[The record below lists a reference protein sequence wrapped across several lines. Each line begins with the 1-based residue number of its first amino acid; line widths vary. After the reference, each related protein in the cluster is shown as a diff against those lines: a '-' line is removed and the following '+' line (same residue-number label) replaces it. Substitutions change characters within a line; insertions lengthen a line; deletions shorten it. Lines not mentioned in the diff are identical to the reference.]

1 MAKCQC
7 NLVSAALLT
16 TLAALL
22 MGCVW
27 ELSSSGSSY
36 VSASPV
42 IKVSRDQ
49 ATKRLEKRSQLA
61 SVSQRAVVRTKRVR
75 RSVND
80 DDEQKEE
87 ELPTPQVLDTG
98 LEFMVDFD
106 NVSLLVYGTPIQE
119 HYTFVIILRVSA
131 TAEVIIRDCITE
143 LYETR
148 NIHIQK
154 TLTTFSS
161 LIVYFHSAPRFQ
173 WSCHLDTLL

>member
-1 MAKCQC
+1 MCQC

-42 IKVSRDQ
+42 IKVRRDQ

-61 SVSQRAVVRTKRVR
+61 SASQRAVVRTKRVR

-80 DDEQKEE
+80 EEQIEE

-106 NVSLLVYGTPIQE
+106 NVSLLLYGTPTQE

-131 TAEVIIRDCITE
+131 TAEVITRDCITE
-143 LYETR
+143 LYETH
-148 NIHIQK
+148 NIRLQK

-161 LIVYFHSAPRFQ
+161 LIVYFHSAPRPQ
-173 WSCHLDTLL
+173 WNCHLDTLF